1 MTAAS
6 PSPPSIAP
14 SSTAPSSTV
23 PNAAPGAA
31 PASTQPLALKDVH
44 LPPAPTW
51 WPPAPG
57 WWLLPVALVVAVLA
71 VRGVRRLRRR
81 RASTHWGDWFDDA
94 VRAVPEG
101 PARVAAISEIL
112 RRAAR
117 LQDAA
122 ADRLEGEAWLRFLD
136 VDASPLRFD
145 GAVGALLLDGGFR
158 PQVDRDTL
166 ARLQTAARERLVSW
180 MAHRPSASFPDRV
193 RSVLRLPSRRSRDI
207 GAGA

>member
-6 PSPPSIAP
+6 PSQP
-14 SSTAPSSTV
+14 SSMTPATATPATAPD
-23 PNAAPGAA
+23 AAPGVA
-31 PASTQPLALKDVH
+31 PTSTQPLALRDVH
-44 LPPAPTW
+44 LPSAPTW

-57 WWLLPVALVVAVLA
+57 WWLLPVALIVAALA
-71 VRGVRRLRRR
+71 VRGVRRLGRR
-81 RASTHWGDWFDDA
+81 RASTHWGDWFDDT
-94 VRAVPEG
+94 VRAAPDG
-101 PARVAAISEIL
+101 PAQVAAISEIL

-117 LQDAA
+117 LQDPA
-122 ADRLEGEAWLRFLD
+122 ADRLEGDAWLRFLD
-136 VDASPLRFD
+136 ADAPSPRFD

-180 MAHRPSASFPDRV
+180 MAHRPSASFPARL
-193 RSVLRLPSRRSRDI
+193 RSVLRLPSRRPRDT